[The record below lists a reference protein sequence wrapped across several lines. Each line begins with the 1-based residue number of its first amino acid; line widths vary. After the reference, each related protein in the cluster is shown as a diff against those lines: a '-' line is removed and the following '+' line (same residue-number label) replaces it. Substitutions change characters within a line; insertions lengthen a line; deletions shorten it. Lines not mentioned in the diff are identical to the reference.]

1 MIPWEIIYARSAVRE
16 LEKLNPAARTLV
28 LRGIQR
34 YAETDSGDVKKL
46 QVDKTSTW
54 RLRVGDW
61 RVFFDKDV
69 QKRVLAIKSV
79 RNRKDSY

>member
-34 YAETDSGDVKKL
+34 YAETGDVKKL